1 MHPKRMHNGVKEVP
15 VATVTLK
22 NVPEQL
28 VRMLKEEAKQ
38 NRRSLNQEA
47 LARLEATLATPRRSG
62 RATVTALRRLH
73 KSLAGLPAM
82 TDAFLNRARNEG
94 RP

>member
-1 MHPKRMHNGVKEVP
+1 M
-15 VATVTLK
+15 ATVTLK
-22 NVPEQL
+22 NVPEDL

-47 LARLEATLATPRRSG
+47 LARLEASLAAPRRSG
-62 RATVTALRRLH
+62 GATVTALRRLH
-73 KSLAGLPAM
+73 KRLAGRPPL

-94 RP
+94 RR

>member
-1 MHPKRMHNGVKEVP
+1 MHNGSAKETP
-15 VATVTLK
+15 MATVTLK

-28 VRMLKEEAKQ
+28 VTELKREAKT

-47 LARLEATLATPRRSG
+47 LARLEESLVARRRSG
-62 RATVTALRRLH
+62 ADTVKALRKLH
-73 KSLAGLPAM
+73 RRMTGLAPL
-82 TDAFLNRARNEG
+82 TDAFLARAKSEG